1 MAAQAQK
8 KSRKE
13 LLKKPDEF
21 ITFTGKLI
29 RFFADYQKQISYSL
43 CAIVAVALVML
54 GYQFFAKRSEA
65 KAFSMF
71 EKARNEYETRKN
83 ATSAEEAYRNV
94 SPEFQRIIKKYGGNA
109 AGKLA
114 RASYANI
121 SYNAGE
127 YQKAIEL
134 YKPALKDFKDHPL
147 VYNFI
152 LSGLGYAYQ
161 QLGDDRNA
169 ALYFEK
175 VAAISDSNLQDEA
188 LFNLGLLYER
198 LGEHK
203 KRSEAFQQ
211 ILSNFPNSIYVD
223 IVEEKLSEKD
233 QDSPS

>member
-1 MAAQAQK
+1 MAAQK

-21 ITFTGKLI
+21 ITFTGRLI
-29 RFFADYQKQISYSL
+29 RLISDYQKQISYTL
-43 CAIVAVALVML
+43 CAVVAIALVIM

-65 KAFSMF
+65 KAFSML
-71 EKARNEYETRKN
+71 EKARAEYETRQR
-83 ATSAEEAYRNV
+83 ATSAAEAYRIV
-94 SPEFQRIIKKYGGNA
+94 SGEFQRIIEKYSGNA

-121 SYNAGE
+121 SYNAGD

-134 YKPALKDFKDHPL
+134 YKPALNDFKDHPL

-161 QLGDDRNA
+161 GLGDDHNA
-169 ALYFEK
+169 AVYFEK
-175 VAAISDSNLQDEA
+175 VASVSDSNIRDEA

-198 LGEHK
+198 IGDRDK
-203 KRSEAFQQ
+203 SSQAFQQ
-211 ILSNFPNSIYVD
+211 ILSNFPNSMYFD
-223 IVEEKLSEKD
+223 IVEEKLAGKNL
-233 QDSPS
+233 DSSS

>member
-1 MAAQAQK
+1 MAAQK

-29 RFFADYQKQISYSL
+29 RFAADYQKQISYIL
-43 CAIVAVALVML
+43 CAVVAVALVIT
-54 GYQFFAKRSEA
+54 GYQFFAQRSET

-71 EKARNEYETRKN
+71 EKARADYETRKK
-83 ATSAEEAYRNV
+83 ATSAEQAYQDV
-94 SPEFQRIIKKYGGNA
+94 SAEFQRIIKKYGGNA

-121 SYNAGE
+121 SYDAGD

-134 YKPALKDFKDHPL
+134 YKPGLNDFKDHPL
-147 VYNFI
+147 VYNLI

-169 ALYFEK
+169 AVYFEQ
-175 VAAISDSNLQDEA
+175 VASVSDSNIRDEA

-198 LGEHK
+198 LGDRDKSAH
-203 KRSEAFQQ
+203 AFQQ
-211 ILSNFPNSIYVD
+211 ILTDFPNSMYFD
-223 IVEEKLSEKD
+223 IVEEKLSDKTL
-233 QDSPS
+233 DSSS

>member
-1 MAAQAQK
+1 MATQK

-21 ITFTGKLI
+21 MTFTGKLI
-29 RFFADYQKQISYSL
+29 HFVTDYQKQISYFL
-43 CAIVAVALVML
+43 CTVVAVALVIM
-54 GYQFFAKRSEA
+54 GYQFFAQRSEA

-71 EKARNEYETRKN
+71 EKARADYETRKK
-83 ATSAEEAYRNV
+83 ATSVEEAYRNV
-94 SPEFQRIIKKYGGNA
+94 SAEFQRIIENYGGNA

-121 SYNAGE
+121 SYNAGD

-134 YKPALKDFKDHPL
+134 YKPALNDFKDHPL

-161 QLGDDRNA
+161 QMGDDRNA
-169 ALYFEK
+169 VMYFEK
-175 VAAISDSNLQDEA
+175 VASISDSNIRDEA

-198 LGEHK
+198 LGDRDK
-203 KRSEAFQQ
+203 SSQAFQQ
-211 ILSNFPNSIYVD
+211 ILSNFPNSMYFD
-223 IVEEKLSEKD
+223 IVEEKLSGKD
-233 QDSPS
+233 QDSSS